1 MVLSRSVLSRG
12 DSHGLWDDFWA
23 GHNTKDLDSWA
34 KRRILK
40 ILSLYIKPGTNILDA
55 GSGSGFFSSYFISR
69 NCSTYSMDYSLKAL
83 SFTKDVTRNKS
94 KMYLKADILNKDSF
108 SELGVKFDIIFTD
121 GLLEHYSRDEQ
132 EEIIKNMRD
141 MKKENGYIINFVPN
155 RFSFWSLVR
164 PFFIR
169 IKETP
174 FSMSGF
180 LDLHKRSGLSVVSY
194 GGISVLP
201 FRFSPER
208 LLGKYAG
215 MLFYCVAK

>member
-1 MVLSRSVLSRG
+1 MVLSHFVLSRG
-12 DSHGLWDDFWA
+12 DSQCLWDDFWA
-23 GHNTKDLDSWA
+23 SRNMKRLDSWA

-40 ILSLYIKPGTNILDA
+40 ILSLYVRPGTSILDA

-69 NCSTYSMDYSLKAL
+69 KCSTYSMDYSLKAL
-83 SFTKDVTRNKS
+83 SLTKDVTQNKS
-94 KMYLKADILNKDSF
+94 KMYLKADILNRDSF
-108 SELGVKFDIIFTD
+108 SDIGVKFDIIFTD

-132 EEIIKNMRD
+132 EKIIKNMRD
-141 MKKENGYIINFVPN
+141 IKKESGYIVNFAPN

-164 PFFIR
+164 PFFLR

-194 GGISVLP
+194 GGINVLP

-208 LLGKYAG
+208 LLGRSAG